1 MRWLSPTDW
10 SKGLKG
16 LTSQTT
22 TQVGSPS
29 HSLFKAY
36 VELTKPRII
45 VMLLFTA
52 LGGMFLAAQGTPDVV
67 VMLVVLVAG
76 ALASAGANALNQWFD
91 RDIDEAMSRTRKR
104 PVVVGAIPNAHAIAF
119 GILTNVVAF
128 ALLAS
133 LVNLL
138 SAALTLCATL
148 FYVFV
153 YTMALK
159 RTSTQNIVIGG
170 AAGAIPPAVGWVAIT
185 GSLDL
190 PAIYLF
196 AIVFFW
202 TPPHFWALSLLLK
215 DDYASANV
223 PMLPVVAGVDITKR
237 SILLYTLLMLALTTM
252 FALTGAVG
260 LVYLASSVV
269 LGALFIYFA
278 ARLMRRPGVEGAKPL
293 YLYSLLYLGALFLA
307 IIADSLFRV
316 GWYSWM

>member
-1 MRWLSPTDW
+1 M
-10 SKGLKG
+10 
-16 LTSQTT
+16 T
-22 TQVGSPS
+22 TQTNSQIAAPTQ
-29 HSLFKAY
+29 SLLKAY
-36 VELTKPRII
+36 VDLTKPRII
-45 VMLLFTA
+45 LLLLFTA
-52 LGGMFLAAQGTPDVV
+52 LGGMFLAAQGTPDV
-67 VMLVVLVAG
+67 LVVLVVLTAG
-76 ALASAGANALNQWFD
+76 TLASAGANALNQWFD

-104 PVVVGAIPNAHAIAF
+104 PVVVGTIPNSHAIAF

-128 ALLAS
+128 AMLGS
-133 LVNLL
+133 IVNLL
-138 SAALTLCATL
+138 SAVLTLCATL
-148 FYVFV
+148 FYVLV

-223 PMLPVVAGVDITKR
+223 PMLPVVAGVDVTKK
-237 SILLYTLLMLALTTM
+237 SILLYTFLMLALTTM

-260 LVYLASSVV
+260 LIYLATSVV
-269 LGALFIYFA
+269 LGVLFIYYA
-278 ARLMRRPGVEGAKPL
+278 WRLMRRPGIEGAKPL
-293 YLYSLLYLGALFLA
+293 YLYSLLYLAALFMV
-307 IIADSLFRV
+307 IIADSLYKV
-316 GWYSWM
+316 TWYSWI